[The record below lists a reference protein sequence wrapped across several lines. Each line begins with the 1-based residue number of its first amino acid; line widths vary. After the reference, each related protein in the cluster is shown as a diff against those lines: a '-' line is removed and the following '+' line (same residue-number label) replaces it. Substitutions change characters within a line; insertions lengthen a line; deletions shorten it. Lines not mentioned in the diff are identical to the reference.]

1 MERGV
6 TLERAHVVPR
16 SLGGLDDLENIV
28 LLCHECHVAA
38 PDTAEPQYMWQWLAA
53 HPRTGCFYWL
63 LQADIREAV
72 RTYTGPGK
80 EGLKAIASFS
90 DDQLKTI
97 MNIFPTARANGLL
110 SFSAHFD
117 RGAVVSTATWQAV
130 FDDLLSRVEV
140 ENDPTQ

>member
-1 MERGV
+1 
-6 TLERAHVVPR
+6 
-16 SLGGLDDLENIV
+16 LDDLENIV

-53 HPRTGCFYWL
+53 HQRTGCFYWL
-63 LQADIREAV
+63 LQSEIREAI

-97 MNIFPTARANGLL
+97 LGYLSTGRPNVLL
-110 SFSAHFD
+110 PFSAHWE
-117 RGAVVSTATWQAV
+117 RGAIVSTATWQAV
-130 FDDLLSRVEV
+130 FNDLLRRIEAGN
-140 ENDPTQ
+140 EPTQ